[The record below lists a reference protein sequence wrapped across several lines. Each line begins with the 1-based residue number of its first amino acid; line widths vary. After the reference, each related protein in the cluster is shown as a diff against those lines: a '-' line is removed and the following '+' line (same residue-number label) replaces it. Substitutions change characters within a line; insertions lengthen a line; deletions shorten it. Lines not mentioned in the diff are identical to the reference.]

1 MELHQLRYLVAVAE
15 EGSFTRAAAR
25 EHVAQP
31 AVSTAIRQLE
41 RELGVELL
49 ERGRHGA
56 RPTEAGRVVLG
67 HAQTALAAVAQARYS
82 ADELAGLLRGRVVV
96 GMVVGC
102 TSVVLAELL
111 TDFSR
116 RHPGIDVSLVEGAS
130 AALLADLREGV
141 LDLAWVGRAAP
152 PPEGIETAVLYEE
165 EQVAV
170 VAADLVDGGLDALPV
185 ADLSGRRLIALPR
198 GTGGRTALD
207 EACAREGVTAQVG
220 FEATGLDMVL
230 RLAAQGLAT
239 GIVPASVAAAYGG
252 VRALPLQPP
261 VRSRI
266 EVAWRAAGP
275 SSPAGRAL
283 VAAAREHV
291 IRAADRARPGRG

>member
-1 MELHQLRYLVAVAE
+1 VELHQLRYLVAVAE
-15 EGSFTRAAAR
+15 EGSFTGAAAR

-31 AVSTAIRQLE
+31 AVSAAVRQLE

-49 ERGRHGA
+49 ERGRRGA
-56 RPTEAGRVVLG
+56 RPTDAGRAVLV
-67 HAQTALAAVAQARYS
+67 HARTALAAVSHARQV
-82 ADELAGLLRGRVVV
+82 ADELTGLLRGRVVV

-111 TDFSR
+111 ADFAR
-116 RHPGIDVSLVEGAS
+116 AHPAVEVSLVEGAS
-130 AALLADLREGV
+130 AGLLDDLRDGV

-152 PPEGIETAVLYEE
+152 PPDGVETAVLYEE

-170 VAADLVDGGLDALPV
+170 VAAGRAADEPATLAVTDLA
-185 ADLSGRRLIALPR
+185 ARRLIALPR
-198 GTGGRTALD
+198 GTGGRAALD
-207 EACAREGVTAQVG
+207 EACARAGTAVQVA

-230 RLAAQGLAT
+230 RLAAQGLGT
-239 GIVPASVAAAYGG
+239 GLVPASVAAAAGSG
-252 VRALPLQPP
+252 VHALPLRPP

-266 EVAWRAAGP
+266 ELAWRAAGP

-283 VAAAREHV
+283 VAVAREHV
-291 IRAADRARPGRG
+291 ARAAG

>member
-15 EGSFTRAAAR
+15 ERSFTRAAAR

-31 AVSTAIRQLE
+31 AVSTAVRQLE

-49 ERGRHGA
+49 ERGRQGA
-56 RPTEAGRVVLG
+56 RPTEAGRAVLA
-67 HAQTALAAVAQARYS
+67 HAQTALAAVAQARHV

-111 TDFSR
+111 ADFSR
-116 RHPGIDVSLVEGAS
+116 RHPAIDVSLVEGAS
-130 AALLADLREGV
+130 AALLDDLRDGA

-152 PPEGIETAVLYEE
+152 PPEGIKTAVLYEE

-170 VAADLVDGGLDALPV
+170 VAADRAVGEPEALPV
-185 ADLSGRRLIALPR
+185 ADLAARRLIALPR

-207 EACAREGVTAQVG
+207 EACAGAGVAVNVA

-230 RLAAQGLAT
+230 RLAAQGLGT
-239 GIVPASVAAAYGG
+239 GLVPASVASAFGG

-283 VAAAREHV
+283 VAVAREH
-291 IRAADRARPGRG
+291 ITRATG

>member
-1 MELHQLRYLVAVAE
+1 VELHQLRYLVAVAE

-31 AVSTAIRQLE
+31 AVSAAVRRLE
-41 RELGVELL
+41 KELGVELL
-49 ERGRHGA
+49 ERGRRGA
-56 RPTEAGRVVLG
+56 RPTDAGRAVLV
-67 HAQTALAAVAQARYS
+67 HARAALAALTDARHV
-82 ADELAGLLRGRVVV
+82 ADELTGLLHGRVVV

-111 TDFSR
+111 ADFAR
-116 RHPGIDVSLVEGAS
+116 AHPAVDVSLVEGAS
-130 AALLADLREGV
+130 AGLLDDLRDGV

-152 PPEGIETAVLYEE
+152 PPEGVETAVLYEE

-170 VAADLVDGGLDALPV
+170 VAADQAGREPAALAVTDLV
-185 ADLSGRRLIALPR
+185 GRRLIALPR
-198 GTGGRTALD
+198 GTGGRAALD
-207 EACAREGVTAQVG
+207 DACARAGTRVEVA

-230 RLAAQGLAT
+230 RLAAEGLGA
-239 GIVPASVAAAYGG
+239 GLVPASVAEAFGAA
-252 VRALPLQPP
+252 VHALPLRPP

-266 EVAWRAAGP
+266 ELAWRAAGP

-283 VAAAREHV
+283 VAVAREH
-291 IRAADRARPGRG
+291 IARATA

>member
-1 MELHQLRYLVAVAE
+1 VELHQLRYLVAVVE
-15 EGSFTRAAAR
+15 EGSFTAAAAR

-31 AVSTAIRQLE
+31 AVSAAVRRLE
-41 RELGVELL
+41 RELGVALL
-49 ERGRHGA
+49 ERGRQGA
-56 RPTEAGRVVLG
+56 RPTEAGRAVLA
-67 HAQTALAAVAQARYS
+67 HAQTALAAVDQARHVV
-82 ADELAGLLRGRVVV
+82 DQLAGLLHGRVVV

-102 TSVVLAELL
+102 TSLVLAELL
-111 TDFSR
+111 ADFSR
-116 RHPGIDVSLVEGAS
+116 AHPAIDVTLVEGGS
-130 AALLADLREGV
+130 AALLDDLRDGA

-170 VAADLVDGGLDALPV
+170 VAEDRADGEPEPLPV
-185 ADLSGRRLIALPR
+185 TALAARRLIALPR

-207 EACAREGVTAQVG
+207 EACARAGVTAEVA

-230 RLAAQGLAT
+230 RLAAQGLGT
-239 GIVPASVAAAYGG
+239 GLVPASVAATFVGR
-252 VRALPLQPP
+252 VRAVPLQPP

-266 EVAWRAAGP
+266 ELAWRAGGP

-283 VAAAREHV
+283 VAVAREHV
-291 IRAADRARPGRG
+291 ARATS

>member
-31 AVSTAIRQLE
+31 AVSTAVRQLE
-41 RELGVELL
+41 RELGIELL
-49 ERGRHGA
+49 ERGPRGA
-56 RPTEAGRVVLG
+56 RPTEAGRAVLA
-67 HAQTALAAVAQARYS
+67 HAQTALAAVTQARHV
-82 ADELAGLLRGRVVV
+82 ADELTGLLRGRVVV

-102 TSVVLAELL
+102 TSIVLAELVA
-111 TDFSR
+111 DFAR
-116 RHPGIDVSLVEGAS
+116 RHPAIDVSLVEGSS
-130 AALLADLREGV
+130 AALLDDLRDGT

-152 PPEGIETAVLYEE
+152 PPQGIETAVLYEE

-170 VAADLVDGGLDALPV
+170 IAADRAAGEPGALTV
-185 ADLSGRRLIALPR
+185 AELAARRLIALPR

-207 EACAREGVTAQVG
+207 EACARAGVTADVA

-230 RLAAQGLAT
+230 RLAAQGLGT
-239 GIVPASVAAAYGG
+239 GLVPASVAAAFDG
-252 VRALPLQPP
+252 VRALPLQSP

-266 EVAWRAAGP
+266 EVAWRAGGP
-275 SSPAGRAL
+275 PSPAGQAL
-283 VAAAREHV
+283 LTVALEHV
-291 IRAADRARPGRG
+291 TRAAH

>member
-1 MELHQLRYLVAVAE
+1 VELHQLRYLVAVAE

-31 AVSTAIRQLE
+31 AVSAAVGHLE
-41 RELGVELL
+41 RELGVPLL
-49 ERGRHGA
+49 ERGRRGA
-56 RPTEAGRVVLG
+56 RPTDAGRAVLV
-67 HAQTALAAVAQARYS
+67 HARTALAAVGQARHV
-82 ADELAGLLRGRVVV
+82 ADELTGLLHGRVAV

-111 TDFSR
+111 ADFAR
-116 RHPGIDVSLVEGAS
+116 AHPAVDVSLVEGAS
-130 AALLADLREGV
+130 AALLDDLRDGA

-170 VAADLVDGGLDALPV
+170 VAAERAGSEPETLAVVDLA
-185 ADLSGRRLIALPR
+185 ARRVIALPR
-198 GTGGRTALD
+198 GTGGRAALD
-207 EACAREGVTAQVG
+207 EACARAGTTVGVA

-230 RLAAQGLAT
+230 RLAAQGLGT
-239 GIVPASVAAAYGG
+239 GLVPASVAAAFGG
-252 VRALPLQPP
+252 AVHALPLRPP

-266 EVAWRAAGP
+266 ELAWRAGGP

-283 VAAAREHV
+283 VAVAREHV
-291 IRAADRARPGRG
+291 ARASG